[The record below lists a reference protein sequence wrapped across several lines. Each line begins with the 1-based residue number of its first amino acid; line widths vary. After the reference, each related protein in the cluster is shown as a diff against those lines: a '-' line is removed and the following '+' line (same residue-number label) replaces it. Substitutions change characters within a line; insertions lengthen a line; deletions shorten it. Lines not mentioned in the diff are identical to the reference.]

1 MKRGPT
7 ASMFRRCGALFLVCG
22 FLLAGCAGRLPSTAP
37 VAGNAKTLVLKR
49 FQDFLDREC
58 ARSVDADVT
67 LSWQAL
73 WSGATVRG
81 MLQIQK
87 PAMLRYTAVDP
98 LGRPL
103 FIIVSDGVTFTA
115 VDTLKGEGYTGPV
128 TSPFWRKY
136 VPEGI
141 SPKELF
147 FWLSGGLQPGELRVD
162 DVRLGKNSPWPWI
175 ILSAAGGLRHQ
186 VLFDPAAGR
195 ILRHVVTDRDRTILL
210 DVTYSGAVRPQDDSG
225 CPWPEELEIKGAA
238 IPGTIRIRFDRI
250 LSEAVL
256 PAATFRLALP
266 VHYPVHKINLKP

>member
-7 ASMFRRCGALFLVCG
+7 ASMPRLCGVLFLVCG
-22 FLLAGCAGRLPSTAP
+22 FFLAGCAGRLPSTAP
-37 VAGNAKTLVLKR
+37 VVGNAKALVLSR
-49 FQDFLDREC
+49 FRDFLDREC

-81 MLQIQK
+81 MLQVQK

-103 FIIVSDGVTFTA
+103 FIVVSDGATFTA

-128 TSPFWRKY
+128 SAPFWRKY
-136 VPEGI
+136 VPAGI

-147 FWLSGGLQPGELRVD
+147 FWLSGGLPPGELRVD
-162 DVRLGKNSPWPWI
+162 DVRLGRNSPWPWI
-175 ILSAAGGLRHQ
+175 IMTAPGGLRHQ
-186 VLFDPAAGR
+186 VLFDPDSGR

-210 DVTYSGAVRPQDDSG
+210 DVTYSGTVRLKDNSG
-225 CPWPEELEIKGAA
+225 CPWPEELVIKGAA

-256 PAATFRLALP
+256 PSATFHLALP
-266 VHYPVHKINLKP
+266 VHYPVQRIK

>member
-1 MKRGPT
+1 VRRGAT
-7 ASMFRRCGALFLVCG
+7 AFPAGRCGVLFLLCG
-22 FLLAGCAGRLPSTAP
+22 FFLTGCAGRLPATVP
-37 VAGNAKTLVLKR
+37 VAVNARVLLLNR

-58 ARSVDADVT
+58 AGSVDADVT

-81 MLQIQK
+81 MLQVRK

-103 FIIVSDGVTFTA
+103 FIVVSDGSTFTA

-128 TSPFWRKY
+128 TASFWRRY
-136 VPEGI
+136 VPGGI
-141 SPKELF
+141 SPQELF
-147 FWLSGGLQPGELRVD
+147 FWLSGGLRPGELRID
-162 DVRLGKNSPWPWI
+162 DVRLGKNSSRPWI
-175 ILSAAGGLRHQ
+175 ILSAPGGLRHQ
-186 VLFDPAAGR
+186 VLFDPDSGR

-210 DVTYSGAVRPQDDSG
+210 DVTYSGTVRLQDGSG

-256 PAATFRLALP
+256 PAATFHLTLP
-266 VHYPVHKINLKP
+266 AHYPVHRVK